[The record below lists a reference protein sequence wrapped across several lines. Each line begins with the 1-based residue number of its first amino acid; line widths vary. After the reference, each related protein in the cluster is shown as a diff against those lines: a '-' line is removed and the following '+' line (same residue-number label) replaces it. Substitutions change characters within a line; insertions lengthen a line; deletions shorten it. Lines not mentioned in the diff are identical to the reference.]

1 MHLTVSIIGNY
12 SSFPACFMSTM
23 SAGVV
28 ANEEAEKAS
37 PSAADHT
44 DATAAEPA
52 YADQSTRLLPP
63 SKIVIVSNLNPA
75 ERSAVELIVLI
86 FA

>member
-1 MHLTVSIIGNY
+1 
-12 SSFPACFMSTM
+12 MSTM

-37 PSAADHT
+37 PSAAGHT
-44 DATAAEPA
+44 DAPAAEPT

-63 SKIVIVSNLNPA
+63 SKIVIVSGLNPA
-75 ERSAVELIVLI
+75 EWSAVELIALT